1 MAWDVAML
9 DQRPDQIHSDFY
21 YRLASET
28 NKRFLE
34 GSSVDFHS
42 FIP

>member
-1 MAWDVAML
+1 MTYDAAML
-9 DQRPDQIHSDFY
+9 EQMSDQIHSDFY

-34 GSSVDFHS
+34 GSPVDFHS